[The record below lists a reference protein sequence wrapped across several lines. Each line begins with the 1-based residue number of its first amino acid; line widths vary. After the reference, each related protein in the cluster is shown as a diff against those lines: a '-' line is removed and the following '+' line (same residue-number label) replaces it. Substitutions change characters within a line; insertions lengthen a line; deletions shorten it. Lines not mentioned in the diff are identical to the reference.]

1 MEPEL
6 LEGKRRY
13 SPEVGFSLWNLPGWF
28 WYVQYIHGS
37 ASTTGQKTKIRPG
50 PRTGLRNSPSGL
62 GGHKICTG
70 SCPAQQNPQS
80 GFRRDLVFV
89 IEVNSGAGR
98 SRLGSSTGRRRKGAG
113 LGGPRQ
119 EARERSVS

>member
-13 SPEVGFSLWNLPGWF
+13 RPEVGFSLRNLPGWF

-98 SRLGSSTGRRRKGAG
+98 SRIGSSNGR
-113 LGGPRQ
+113 
-119 EARERSVS
+119 